1 MPSLVLLTDDAARD
15 LEEIYDCIARHD
27 PRVRANHVLE
37 RMEEAFSGLADS
49 PQRGSYPKELLDVE
63 IREYREV
70 FLEPNRII
78 YREIEDDVY
87 VLVIAD
93 GRRDM
98 RTLLE
103 QRLLQAQ
110 GQHR

>member
-15 LEEIYDCIARHD
+15 LEEIYDYIARHD
-27 PRVRANHVLE
+27 SRVRVNHVLE
-37 RMEEAFSGLADS
+37 RMEEAFSSPSDS
-49 PQRGSYPKELLDVE
+49 PQRGSYPKEMLDVG

-70 FLEPNRII
+70 FLEPYRII

-87 VLVIAD
+87 VLVITD
-93 GRRDM
+93 GRPDM

-103 QRLLQAQ
+103 QRLLQA
-110 GQHR
+110 